1 MWYPLADILLD
12 HRKLYNEDTSF
23 LYKYCFSIY
32 HSVNILL
39 GEEMM
44 PVNEL
49 QAIILSVV
57 LLFGEFIHAHIMGT
71 IAVVLASMNRR

>member
-57 LLFGEFIHAHIMGT
+57 LLFDEFIHAHIMGT
-71 IAVVLASMNRR
+71 IAVVLASMSRR

>member
-1 MWYPLADILLD
+1 VWYPLADILLD

-57 LLFGEFIHAHIMGT
+57 LLFGEFIQWEP
-71 IAVVLASMNRR
+71 